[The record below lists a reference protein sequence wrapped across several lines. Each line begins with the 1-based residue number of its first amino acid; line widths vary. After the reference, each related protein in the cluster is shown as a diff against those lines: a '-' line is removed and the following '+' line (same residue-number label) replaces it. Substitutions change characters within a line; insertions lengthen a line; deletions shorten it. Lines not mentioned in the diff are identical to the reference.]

1 MFCERPCW
9 KDGKPSYR
17 EKEIICKPH
26 IWQKARVKNS
36 QKLNI
41 LTKTAQ
47 LENWQKKKKKHRDV
61 SQKNMYRWQIN
72 LKRYLV
78 SLAVRG
84 TQMKTTIKYHCVP
97 IRMIIIK
104 NSGSIK
110 CCWACREKVSL
121 IYCCWEFKMTQPLW
135 KTLWQF
141 L

>member
-1 MFCERPCW
+1 MNDLVERM
-9 KDGKPSYR
+9 KSQVTDRK
-17 EKEIICKPH
+17 IICKPH
-26 IWQKARVKNS
+26 IWQKARIKNS

-47 LENWQKKKKKHRDV
+47 LENWQKKKKHRDV

-78 SLAVRG
+78 SLAIRG
-84 TQMKTTIKYHCVP
+84 TQMKTTMKFHCVP

-110 CCWACREKVSL
+110 CC
-121 IYCCWEFKMTQPLW
+121 
-135 KTLWQF
+135 
-141 L
+141 